1 MSQFLRRIPCERTS
15 KEQLH
20 VDDTI
25 ALIRREQMVLAQQ
38 KRTWLQNGGSVKRDF
53 RKEDSW
59 W

>member
-1 MSQFLRRIPCERTS
+1 MSQFFFLRGDSLVNERQ

-38 KRTWLQNGGSVKRDF
+38 KRTWLQKWRIS
-53 RKEDSW
+53 
-59 W
+59 

>member
-1 MSQFLRRIPCERTS
+1 MNERQ

-38 KRTWLQNGGSVKRDF
+38 KADLATKMEDQLKEISEKKIRDRKSVV
-53 RKEDSW
+53 
-59 W
+59 